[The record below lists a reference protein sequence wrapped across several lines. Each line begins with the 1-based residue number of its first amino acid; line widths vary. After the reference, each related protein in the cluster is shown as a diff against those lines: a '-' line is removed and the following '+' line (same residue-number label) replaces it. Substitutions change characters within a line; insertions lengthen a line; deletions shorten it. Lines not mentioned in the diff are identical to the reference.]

1 MKPYAAGVDVG
12 GTTVKLGLF
21 TAEGDIVKKWEIVT
35 RKEENGRFI
44 LSDIAA
50 SLKMTLE
57 SEKLSLD
64 DLCGVGIG
72 VPGAVLEN
80 GTVNRAVNLGWGV
93 YPAEQELSGLLG
105 GIRVRVANDANVA
118 ALGEMWKGGGE
129 GCRNLVLLTLGTGV
143 GGGVIINGQILTG
156 SCGAGGEIGH
166 IQINPDEKE
175 ACGCGN
181 HGCLEQY
188 VSASGISRMA
198 RIRLAVNDD
207 PSTLRQWPEVSARLI
222 FNAAKEGDR
231 VALELVEDFGRI
243 LGRACAIVAAVV
255 DPEVFVIGGGVSKA
269 GNILLDVTQKYYR
282 QYAFHASRDARF
294 RLAELLNDA
303 GIYGAVKLVL

>member
-207 PSTLRQWPEVSARLI
+207 PSALRQWPEVSARLI